1 MTPIEIHHSDR
12 GWGYTTF
19 IFRKEQRPMKPIITE
34 LADVH
39 AESVRWVWPGVLAAG
54 KLTLLAGD
62 PGLGKSFITLDLA
75 ARVTN
80 GGPWP
85 PDGSGPVGEPRGV
98 VLLSAEDDPADTI
111 RPRLDAAGAD
121 IARICLLDGLRLAD
135 GAYDEFDLQRHIAML
150 EEVLESKRDIG
161 LVIIDPISA
170 YTGHADTH
178 NNASVRALLKPLST
192 LAQDYRCAVLTVTHL
207 RKGGSG
213 GALYRTMGS
222 LAFTAAARSVW
233 AVMKEKDRPTSRLFL
248 PVKSNIGADSE
259 GYRYTIEE
267 GRVAWDPEP
276 VPYDADEGMFGTK
289 APGAATA
296 EQVEWLRSRLAT
308 GPVASGDVERSCKK
322 SGYSWESIRKHAKV
336 ILGVRS
342 VKRDKQWF
350 WTLPPEESAGQLPLE
365 PGSAGIKGD
374 GKGGV

>member
-1 MTPIEIHHSDR
+1 MTPIETVRSSE
-12 GWGYTTF
+12 GWGYTTH
-19 IFRKEQRPMKPIITE
+19 IFRKEQRSMEPIIRE
-34 LADVH
+34 LADVR
-39 AESVRWVWPGVLAAG
+39 AETVRWVWPEVLAAG

-62 PGLGKSFITLDLA
+62 PGLGKSFVTLDIA

-85 PDGSGPVGEPRGV
+85 PDDPSDGSGERVPPRGV

-121 IARICLLDGLRLAD
+121 VSRVCLLDGLRLAD
-135 GAYDEFDLQRHIAML
+135 GAYDEFDLQRHIALL
-150 EEVLESKRDIG
+150 EGVLETKRDIG
-161 LVIIDPISA
+161 LVVIDPVSA
-170 YTGHADTH
+170 YTGSADTH

-192 LAQDYRCAVLTVTHL
+192 LAQDYKCAVLTVTHL

-213 GALYRTMGS
+213 SALYRTMGS
-222 LAFTAAARSVW
+222 LAFTAAARAVW
-233 AVMKEKDRPTSRLFL
+233 AVMKEKDRPGSRLFL
-248 PVKSNIGADSE
+248 PVKSNIAADGV
-259 GYRYTIEE
+259 GYRYAIEE

-276 VPYDADEGMFGTK
+276 VPFDADEGMFGTR

-322 SGYSWESIRKHAKV
+322 SGYSWESVRKHAKV

-342 VKRDKQWF
+342 VKRGGQWF
-350 WTLPPEESAGQLPLE
+350 WTLPPEGEAPEE
-365 PGSAGIKGD
+365 PGKKGD
-374 GKGGV
+374 GKAGL